1 MANIRTILV
10 LARDGVVNGP
20 LASPLVPRPA
30 RRLMLR
36 ALGYDVHRTACI
48 SARCFIGSRR
58 VVFRAGSFANI
69 GCFFDGN
76 AEIVVGSG
84 VQLGMHTMF
93 VSATHEISEHA
104 DRRAGV
110 DRALPI
116 RVGDGSWIGAR
127 CTIMAGVEIGQGCVI
142 GAGSLV
148 VSDCR
153 EDSLYLGSPARL
165 RRELRSTA
173 AATASG

>member
-1 MANIRTILV
+1 MGSIRTILV
-10 LARDGVVNGP
+10 EVRDGVVNGP

-30 RRLMLR
+30 RRLVLR
-36 ALGYDVHRTACI
+36 ALGYDVHSTACI

-58 VVFRAGSFANI
+58 VAFRAGSFANI

-93 VSATHEISEHA
+93 VSATHDLSEHSE
-104 DRRAGV
+104 RRAGV
-110 DRALPI
+110 DRARPI
-116 RVGDGSWIGAR
+116 RVGDGAWIGAR
-127 CTIMAGVEIGQGCVI
+127 CTILAGVDIGDGCVV

-148 VSDCR
+148 VKDCR
-153 EDSLYLGSPARL
+153 EDSLYLGSPAR
-165 RRELRSTA
+165 RSREL
-173 AATASG
+173 